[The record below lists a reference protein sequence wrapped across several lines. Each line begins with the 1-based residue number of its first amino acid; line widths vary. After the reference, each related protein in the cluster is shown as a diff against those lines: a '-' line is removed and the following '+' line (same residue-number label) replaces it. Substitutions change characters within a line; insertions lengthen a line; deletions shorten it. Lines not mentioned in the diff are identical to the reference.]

1 MVFRRTTKMN
11 VGFYVDSVG
20 ATPENGEIFDALN
33 QAVDNHEVSDASV
46 FYNDIDYNPVKPKF
60 GLFNATDL
68 WSFTG
73 LLIATSLENV
83 IRASKVVNKFKML
96 YLYNKGNKNL
106 LMLLDICQSVP
117 IVTTS
122 PEDSKE
128 IYRLTG
134 KKPITVPKLS
144 VNELLKVA

>member
-1 MVFRRTTKMN
+1 MN

>member
-1 MVFRRTTKMN
+1 MN

-83 IRASKVVNKFKML
+83 IRASKVVNKFKIL
-96 YLYNKGNKNL
+96 YLYNKSNKNL
-106 LMLLDICQSVP
+106 LMLLDICQSIP
-117 IVTTS
+117 IVATNL
-122 PEDSKE
+122 EDSKE

-134 KKPITVPKLS
+134 QKPVTVPKLS